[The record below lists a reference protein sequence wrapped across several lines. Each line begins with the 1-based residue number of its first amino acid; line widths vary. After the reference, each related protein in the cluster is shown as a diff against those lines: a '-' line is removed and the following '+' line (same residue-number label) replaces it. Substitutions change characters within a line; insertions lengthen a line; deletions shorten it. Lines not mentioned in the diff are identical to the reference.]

1 VGSGDLDQEELLMA
15 RVKVPSTEA
24 VQVAVGPGSVLIR
37 NITATDPVF
46 LEVGAAPADEGGSAT
61 IKPAATLAAG
71 YELKTADAPQVISL
85 ANGSVLTAIAETA
98 EQELMVLRDGP
109 R

>member
-1 VGSGDLDQEELLMA
+1 MA
-15 RVKVPSTEA
+15 RVKVGTSEA
-24 VQVAVGPGSVLIR
+24 VQVAVGPGSVLLR

-46 LEVGAAPADEGGSAT
+46 LEVGAAPTDEGGSGT

-71 YELKTADAPQVISL
+71 YELKTADPPLVVSL
-85 ANGSVLTAIAETA
+85 AVGSVLTAIAETA